1 MSRGTMWR
9 LIGAL
14 GTALVLWLVV
24 RTAAGGAGNGAAD
37 SGVQALLASIDT
49 GRVERIRL
57 TGAEEPVE
65 LARGG
70 GRWMVGG
77 HDADSTLVG
86 RFLRALASASVE
98 GLAATNPANHA
109 RMGLA
114 PEEAD
119 TLRVVTD
126 GEERTLLV
134 GDAGPRTGTV
144 FARLPGE
151 DEVWVVEGD
160 LRAHVGR
167 EADGWRDRHMLAVDT
182 GAVRALEIVHEG
194 DRIRVERE
202 DSTWTFA
209 GGEAVAPTVVR
220 DVLSELSDLVASGF
234 LAEGDSL
241 AAEPELGSVTA
252 LGSGADTLA
261 RVRVGS
267 GEGTR
272 WARVE
277 GDPALYRITR
287 FRAERLVPSR
297 ERLRPPG

>member
-1 MSRGTMWR
+1 MWR

-24 RTAAGGAGNGAAD
+24 RTAAGGAGNGAAG

-49 GRVERIRL
+49 GRAERILL

-65 LARGG
+65 LARQG
-70 GRWMVGG
+70 GRWTVGG

-86 RFLRALASASVE
+86 RFLRALASASVD

-119 TLRVVTD
+119 TLRVVTTD

-134 GDAGPRTGTV
+134 GHAGPRTGTV
-144 FARLPGE
+144 FVRLPGE

-182 GAVRALEIVHEG
+182 GTVRALEIVHEG

-252 LGSGADTLA
+252 LGVGGEMLA

-267 GEGTR
+267 GESAR

-277 GDPALYRITR
+277 GDPALYRVTR